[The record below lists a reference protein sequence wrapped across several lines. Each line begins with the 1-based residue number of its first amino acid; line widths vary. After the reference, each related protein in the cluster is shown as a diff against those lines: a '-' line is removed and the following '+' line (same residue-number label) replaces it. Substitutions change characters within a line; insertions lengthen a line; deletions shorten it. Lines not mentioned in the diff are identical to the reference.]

1 MSRCNLQ
8 RVSVASSSRNTDN
21 RSTLSVL
28 CAKSVLASLVQA
40 AADGSEQDQRHDEVR
55 HQRNDPGR
63 FIEDHSVRKTVVKK
77 LKTAGLERSSIVKV
91 TGHRNEKSLDDYDEG
106 DKREQRQL
114 SHTISHATHINSQ
127 LARNSFTPVNS
138 STSSASNIFNPFSPD
153 PQCGNN
159 FNQAAFV
166 FQMPSYISGQN
177 DQRQCFMNINHL
189 HQCQVT
195 FSMGKN
201 TAAPEK
207 PQSASAPPGDD
218 NI

>member
-1 MSRCNLQ
+1 MNKI
-8 RVSVASSSRNTDN
+8 NDMM
-21 RSTLSVL
+21 
-28 CAKSVLASLVQA
+28 KSVIKGTTLEDSLKTF
-40 AADGSEQDQRHDEVR
+40 S
-55 HQRNDPGR
+55 N
-63 FIEDHSVRKTVVKK
+63 HSARKTVVKK

-106 DKREQRQL
+106 DEREQRQL
-114 SHTISHATHINSQ
+114 SHTISHATNINSQ

-138 STSSASNIFNPFSPD
+138 STSNIFNPFSPD

-159 FNQAAFV
+159 FNQAAFA
-166 FQMPSYISGQN
+166 FQMPSYFSDQN
-177 DQRQCFMNINHL
+177 DQRQCFMNINHF

-195 FSMGKN
+195 FNMGN